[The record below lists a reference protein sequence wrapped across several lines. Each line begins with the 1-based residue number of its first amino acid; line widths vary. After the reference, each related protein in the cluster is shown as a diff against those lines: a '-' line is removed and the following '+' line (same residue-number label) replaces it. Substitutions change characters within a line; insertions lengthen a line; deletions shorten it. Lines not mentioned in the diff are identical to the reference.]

1 MIRNYPHWRANLLY
15 SVWPKGRFTSERLN
29 SFLNY
34 LLMPSCT
41 VCAEFNL
48 ALLSDVLDLRSELLH
63 KTEKLIVLLGGVA
76 QTSPYPPRKGPHP
89 LKESFSNDG
98 IEVIPNVP
106 KSPRDPSPISS
117 HLDLGLRWTA
127 DDYKLDIE
135 ANKSTVPTIEVFD
148 KTRNRRLSTVSAV
161 SKQSKKSKS
170 ERIDQ
175 SIPLKS
181 SMDIL
186 TNIFSNRNSR
196 VRRSSITSK
205 RPLSQVTTH
214 VVEITA
220 PKSDHEIVGSPPNQ
234 KSSQF
239 SEKLDNAA
247 VTTTNAHKS
256 DGTRTKGESIAE
268 RVLANQSVKS
278 SNTSLE
284 SAKSSSML
292 PSLGRYM
299 FAQNTA
305 LQQLLKRDVNAT
317 RNQQSLVGMERNLE
331 TIDSNSEFSDSAVH
345 RSTHSFAD
353 MADKEES
360 NMMHNYAFASFKPK
374 KSSDQ
379 LLRHSSDR
387 IEYVPPPNAGFPVKK
402 KSQQIGKSQEF
413 ALKPKPG
420 GGNAFTAASQEIVHG
435 WSSRASAVHASKRH
449 SGTGTVQSHDG
460 KENREDAVYKNA
472 GGDNGKGW
480 LGSVYLFLFLLPAF
494 DNKGRPLTNDSFD
507 GSDLDGISFEVHGLH
522 PKSYFC
528 TALDFIMSSL
538 FFVCLWIIPFMI
550 SYDLS
555 EEVLL
560 GLSLTHQTR
569 TQCAHSENMKLF
581 DPLSRIG

>member
-1 MIRNYPHWRANLLY
+1 MIGFAH
-15 SVWPKGRFTSERLN
+15 SFMQER
-29 SFLNY
+29 
-34 LLMPSCT
+34 
-41 VCAEFNL
+41 VQ
-48 ALLSDVLDLRSELLH
+48 D
-63 KTEKLIVLLGGVA
+63 
-76 QTSPYPPRKGPHP
+76 
-89 LKESFSNDG
+89 
-98 IEVIPNVP
+98 IEC
-106 KSPRDPSPISS
+106 SHSS

-148 KTRNRRLSTVSAV
+148 KTRNRRLSAVSAV

-181 SMDIL
+181 SMDLL

-196 VRRSSITSK
+196 VRRSSIASK
-205 RPLSQVTTH
+205 RPLSQITTH

-220 PKSDHEIVGSPPNQ
+220 PKSDQDIVGSPPNQ
-234 KSSQF
+234 KISQF

-247 VTTTNAHKS
+247 VTTTFAHKS

-331 TIDSNSEFSDSAVH
+331 TINSNSEFSESAVH
-345 RSTHSFAD
+345 RSTPSFAD

-379 LLRHSSDR
+379 LLGHSSDG
-387 IEYVPPPNAGFPVKK
+387 IGYVPPPNAGFPVKK

-420 GGNAFTAASQEIVHG
+420 GGVGGTSPIIHGAGLRRKSGLQNAFTAASQEIVHG

-449 SGTGTVQSHDG
+449 SREETGTVQSHDD

-528 TALDFIMSSL
+528 TALDFIMSCE
-538 FFVCLWIIPFMI
+538 FFCV
-550 SYDLS
+550 
-555 EEVLL
+555 
-560 GLSLTHQTR
+560 T
-569 TQCAHSENMKLF
+569 
-581 DPLSRIG
+581 SRF